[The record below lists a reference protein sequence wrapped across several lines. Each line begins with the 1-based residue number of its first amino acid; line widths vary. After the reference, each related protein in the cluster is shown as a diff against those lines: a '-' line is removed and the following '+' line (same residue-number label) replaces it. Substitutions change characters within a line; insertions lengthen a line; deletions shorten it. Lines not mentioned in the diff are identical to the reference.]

1 MKDLGLHSRIIGQI
15 HDSIILDLD
24 LDEADIIHKLVKRI
38 LDKLR
43 SEWQWVTVQL
53 TMDYE
58 QTPVDGNWSELEEKG
73 HIRSA

>member
-1 MKDLGLHSRIIGQI
+1 MRLISFM
-15 HDSIILDLD
+15 
-24 LDEADIIHKLVKRI
+24 KLVKRI

-58 QTPVDGNWSELEEKG
+58 QTLVDGDWS
-73 HIRSA
+73 